1 MSIKQQLGFLLYTL
15 VIGAIV
21 QAKSSAHANSP
32 AAVEVIDDEGS
43 VITLKRPAER
53 LISLAPSLTEI
64 IYAAGAGN
72 RLVGVVEF
80 SDYPAAAIQLPIVG
94 RHDLLDLETI
104 LSLAPDLIIAWQTG
118 NPRASITRLR
128 ELGITVYVAEPKD
141 LGTIADHLDNVGV
154 LTGTS
159 PVAAAASD
167 AFRRALRT
175 LNESYARRTPVAT
188 FYQVWDQPLIS
199 AGGNELINDIITLC
213 GGRNVFADI
222 SMVAPKV
229 SVEAVLARNP
239 DVIIASG
246 MNEERP
252 EWLDRWRNWP
262 SLTAVAN
269 GSLYFI
275 PPDLL
280 PRHTPRALLGARQL
294 CEFIDSARTAP

>member
-1 MSIKQQLGFLLYTL
+1 MKKQLVLLLYTL
-15 VIGAIV
+15 IFGAIFHTKSIA
-21 QAKSSAHANSP
+21 QANKPTAI
-32 AAVEVIDDEGS
+32 EVTDDEGT
-43 VITLKRPAER
+43 VITLDQPAER

-80 SDYPAAAIQLPIVG
+80 SDYPTAATQLPIVG

-118 NPRASITRLR
+118 NPRASINRLR

-154 LTGTS
+154 LTGAT
-159 PVAAAASD
+159 PVAAAASEE
-167 AFRRALRT
+167 FRQALRAL
-175 LNESYARRTPVAT
+175 NETYSWREPVAT

-199 AGGNELINDIITLC
+199 AGGEELINDIITLC

-222 SMVAPKV
+222 SRVAPKV
-229 SVEAVLARNP
+229 SVEAVLAKNP

-246 MNEERP
+246 MDGERP
-252 EWLDRWRNWP
+252 QWLDRWRSWP
-262 SLTAVAN
+262 SLTAVTN
-269 GSLYFI
+269 DSLYFI

-280 PRHTPRALLGARQL
+280 QRHTPRALLGARQL

>member
-1 MSIKQQLGFLLYTL
+1 MKKKLGFLLCTVL
-15 VIGAIV
+15 IGVIA
-21 QAKSSAHANSP
+21 QAKSIAQVNGP
-32 AAVEVIDDEGS
+32 ADIEVIDDEGT
-43 VITLKRPAER
+43 VITLDQPAER

-64 IYAAGAGN
+64 IYAAGAGDK
-72 RLVGVVEF
+72 LVGVVEF
-80 SDYPAAAIQLPIVG
+80 SDYPAAATLLPIVG

-118 NPRASITRLR
+118 NPRASVNRLR

-141 LGTIADHLDNVGV
+141 LGTIADHLDNVGL
-154 LTGTS
+154 LTGTT
-159 PVAAAASD
+159 PIAAAASSE
-167 AFRRALRT
+167 FRHALRT
-175 LNESYARRTPVAT
+175 LGETYSQRTAVAT

-199 AGGNELINDIITLC
+199 AGGNELINDIIALC
-213 GGRNVFADI
+213 GGRNIFADI

-246 MNEERP
+246 MDEERP

-262 SLTAVAN
+262 DVTAVAN
-269 GSLYFI
+269 DSLYFI

-280 PRHTPRALLGARQL
+280 QRHTPRALLGARQL
-294 CEFIDSARTAP
+294 CEQIDSARKTP